1 MLISITVEIMCLLYK
16 AMLPVCHVLSGVG
29 FVLQVYWLHGVIKI
43 FVARA
48 KDEFKKTKPTNS

>member
-1 MLISITVEIMCLLYK
+1 MSPVK

-48 KDEFKKTKPTNS
+48 KDAFKKTKPTNF